1 MFGKVITINPG
12 TPNFKLPT
20 IFGGQGSAGQV
31 IIQGVPSGFTAMFV
45 FQPKSMDDAQLIIAD
60 SENTVTI
67 GGWNFPE
74 VEQIEYEIV
83 IKKDSTTVS
92 CGHGFITIYASYTS
106 AELPTPPPVT
116 IPITMVPDPLT
127 GLYYPVYVTTNALG
141 QVTTSVG
148 QIPIDPLTGEEV
160 ENA

>member
-1 MFGKVITINPG
+1 MFGKVITITPG
-12 TPNFKLPT
+12 APNFKLPT

-31 IIQGVPSGFTAMFV
+31 IIQGVPAGFTAMFIFKPQGV
-45 FQPKSMDDAQLIIAD
+45 EQAQLIIAD
-60 SENTVTI
+60 ATNTVTI
-67 GGWNFPE
+67 GGWNFPD
-74 VEQIEYEIV
+74 VEQIEYEI
-83 IKKDSTTVS
+83 IIQNDDTTVS

-116 IPITMVPDPLT
+116 VPITMVLDPLT
-127 GLYYPVYVTTNALG
+127 GLYYAVHATTNALG

-160 ENA
+160 DNA